1 MDQDTGVVG
10 TWKSLQFYCLSNS
23 FDLEDLGFTPLALPS
38 PICSRKTVGSKQW
51 HFLEN
56 VGEVLICLIRPWLWV
71 VRLISVQAALSLQT
85 VEFSA
90 CGWF

>member
-38 PICSRKTVGSKQW
+38 PICARKTVGSKQL
-51 HFLEN
+51 HF
-56 VGEVLICLIRPWLWV
+56 
-71 VRLISVQAALSLQT
+71 
-85 VEFSA
+85 
-90 CGWF
+90 